1 MDFVDEQQ
9 RGLLVEEP
17 LLARRLD
24 HLAHVLHA
32 RRDGREGEER
42 AFQLCG
48 DDLRQR
54 GLAHARRSPEDER
67 RDVARLEELAEHPV
81 FAHEVLLPDIFVYR
95 AGAQSFG

>member
-54 GLAHARRSPEDER
+54 GLAHARRPPEDER
-67 RDVARLEELAEHPV
+67 RDISRLEEFSEHPV
-81 FAHEVLLPDIFVYR
+81 FTHEMFLPDIFVYR